1 MISNNWVYLLISGIS
16 IIYNIYSLY
25 SKNYS
30 FSLIIGNHKENSK
43 ASGKISFIYKIKFI
57 FYIIVSI
64 ISLIITILNFFL
76 YLEDD
81 EDINLDMFKIF

>member
-1 MISNNWVYLLISGIS
+1 LKV
-16 IIYNIYSLY
+16 IIADD
-25 SKNYS
+25 
-30 FSLIIGNHKENSK
+30 KENSK

-64 ISLIITILNFFL
+64 ISSIITILNFFL

>member
-30 FSLIIGNHKENSK
+30 FSLIIGNHKENYNTTSR
-43 ASGKISFIYKIKFI
+43 ISFFYKIKFMYYVI
-57 FYIIVSI
+57 SSI
-64 ISLIITILNFFL
+64 ISLTITILTFFSITM
-76 YLEDD
+76 D
-81 EDINLDMFKIF
+81 EDMDLSVLKLF

>member
-30 FSLIIGNHKENSK
+30 FSLIIGNHKENYNST
-43 ASGKISFIYKIKFI
+43 SRISFFYKIKFI
-57 FYIIVSI
+57 YYTVSSFI
-64 ISLIITILNFFL
+64 AFIITILFFVNVTM
-76 YLEDD
+76 DK
-81 EDINLDMFKIF
+81 DIDLSFIKLF